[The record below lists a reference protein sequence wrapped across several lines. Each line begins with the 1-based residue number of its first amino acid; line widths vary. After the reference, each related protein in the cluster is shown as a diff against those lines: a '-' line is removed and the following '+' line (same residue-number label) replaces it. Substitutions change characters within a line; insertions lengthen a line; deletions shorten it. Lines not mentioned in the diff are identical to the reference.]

1 MIIRSRRIA
10 AAIVALACV
19 PFSVNGAMAQQR
31 QESVKGRVPFQILLS
46 EFIESGVPQTSAS
59 FTVPFGRRLE
69 IHNVTAALSLSSLP
83 QEFAVR
89 CVVKTPTFPG
99 TPNII
104 TAQMPLVMRRQFEPP
119 ANSDSPGSL
128 DWHAMQ
134 PTLIHA
140 TAGQQVLCSL
150 NAFRRCSTERSAG
163 RSLGLPT
170 TRSNA
175 YRDDLI

>member
-1 MIIRSRRIA
+1 MEAKMIMQTRRIA

-19 PFSVNGAMAQQR
+19 PFTVNDAIAQQR
-31 QESVKGRVPFQILLS
+31 QEPEKGRVPFQIFLA
-46 EFIESGVPQTSAS
+46 EFIEEVSQTSAL

-69 IHNVTAALSLSSLP
+69 IHNVTASLSLHSLP
-83 QEFAVR
+83 QEFRVG
-89 CVVKTPTFPG
+89 CVVRTPTFPG

-104 TAQMPLVMRRQFEPP
+104 TAEMPLVMKRQFEPP

-140 TAGQQVLCSL
+140 TSGQQVICAFERFPSL
-150 NAFRRCSTERSAG
+150 LFGSVSWTISG
-163 RSLGLPT
+163 FT
-170 TRSNA
+170 
-175 YRDDLI
+175 DDPK

>member
-1 MIIRSRRIA
+1 MIIRTRRIA
-10 AAIVALACV
+10 AAIVALACL

-31 QESVKGRVPFQILLS
+31 QELDKGRVPFQISLS
-46 EFIESGVPQTSAS
+46 EFIESGAQQTSAS

-69 IHNVTAALSLSSLP
+69 IHNLTAALRLSALP
-83 QEFAVR
+83 QEFGVR
-89 CVVKTPTFPG
+89 CVVRTPTFPG

-104 TAQMPLVMRRQFEPP
+104 TAVMPLVMKRPFEPP

-140 TAGQQVLCSL
+140 TSGQQVICI
-150 NAFRRCSTERSAG
+150 FERFPSVLTGAVNWTISG
-163 RSLGLPT
+163 FT
-170 TRSNA
+170 
-175 YRDDLI
+175 DDPQ

>member
-1 MIIRSRRIA
+1 MIIRTRRIA

-31 QESVKGRVPFQILLS
+31 QEPDKGRVPFQILLS
-46 EFIESGVPQTSAS
+46 EFIESGAQQTSAS

-69 IHNVTAALSLSSLP
+69 IHNVTATLSLHDVP
-83 QEFAVR
+83 QEFEVR
-89 CVVKTPTFPG
+89 CVVRTPTFPG

-104 TAQMPLVMRRQFEPP
+104 TAEMPLVMKRQFEPP

-140 TAGQQVLCSL
+140 TSGQQVHLSL
-150 NAFRRCSTERSAG
+150 
-163 RSLGLPT
+163 
-170 TRSNA
+170 
-175 YRDDLI
+175 